1 MKFVNVFR
9 PFQHEKSQ
17 PGNVETAL
25 HEDMELAVINL
36 PPGDV
41 EIGQEAIMV
50 DYGGRQTLDVQHVI
64 PIPAAA
70 PCGPANLPLICAD
83 HVMTDLTGRYSD
95 PPTGLPISVLPVH
108 NASAVETACMCC
120 TDSPVS
126 VLSAHHALAAKTAY
140 AYTHYKPHVHG
151 TGKFTD
157 VALSATSPPIGSE
170 MLAGK
175 TQCMP

>member
-17 PGNVETAL
+17 PGNVENAL
-25 HEDMELAVINL
+25 YEVMELAVINL

-50 DYGGRQTLDVQHVI
+50 DYDGHQTLDVQHVI

-83 HVMTDLTGRYSD
+83 HMMTDLTGRYSD
-95 PPTGLPISVLPVH
+95 LLISVLPVH
-108 NASAVETACMCC
+108 NASAVETAWMYRLLVF
-120 TDSPVS
+120 SQ
-126 VLSAHHALAAKTAY
+126 
-140 AYTHYKPHVHG
+140 
-151 TGKFTD
+151 
-157 VALSATSPPIGSE
+157 II
-170 MLAGK
+170 ML
-175 TQCMP
+175 